1 MGSIIEASAMATAAE
16 HQRSMSTGALEL
28 ADAAIRSCLTRADR
42 TAAELD
48 LLINAGVFHDKILSE
63 PAFASLIQEDIGANL
78 SHPAGA
84 GAAAG
89 HGTFSFD
96 VYNGACGLLTG
107 IHLIDGM
114 LASGTVKLG
123 MVVASDMDPE
133 PGVSVG
139 FAFPGVGGAVLL
151 SADDSRA
158 GFTAFEFAT
167 FPEFAEL
174 FESYVAWQDDSRGG
188 PDGYGRNTLT
198 VEIAGS
204 YVDSALECAEPTVRK
219 LAAAEAL
226 DFDEVDVL
234 VATASVPGF
243 ADRLATRLGISTDR
257 TASLP
262 EDLVGAHTAAP
273 AVALESLGIAAGTTA
288 LFVCAGAGIT
298 VAVAL
303 YRG

>member
-1 MGSIIEASAMATAAE
+1 MGTIIEASATATAAE
-16 HQRSMSTGALEL
+16 HQRSLSTGALEL
-28 ADAAIRSCLTRADR
+28 ADAAIRSCLERADR
-42 TAAELD
+42 TAEELD
-48 LLINAGVFHDKILSE
+48 LLINTGVFHDKILSE

-78 SHPAGA
+78 GHLAG
-84 GAAAG
+84 AG

-107 IHLIDGM
+107 IHLVDGM

-133 PGVSVG
+133 PGVSEG

-174 FESYVAWQDDSRGG
+174 FESHVEWHSDARGG
-188 PDGYGRNTLT
+188 ADGYGRNTLT

-204 YVDSALECAEPTVRK
+204 YVDSALECAEPTIRK
-219 LAAAEAL
+219 LATAQAL
-226 DFDEVDVL
+226 DLDEVDL
-234 VATASVPGF
+234 LIANASVPEF
-243 ADRLATRLGISTDR
+243 AERLATRLGISTDR
-257 TASLP
+257 AASLP

-273 AVALESLGIAAGTTA
+273 AVALESVDIAPGTTA
-288 LFVCAGAGIT
+288 LFVSAGAGIT